1 MHHQTEG
8 RSRQSRL
15 RALLPVAMMSVGMA
29 LAAATAGATTITGSV
44 GGVPSGADLYE
55 NFDSVPLGGE
65 SYITPGG
72 ITVTFGNDGQAVQG
86 ASSGR
91 YAAPFL
97 SGGNGSSF
105 GNLMDGADQ
114 TTYFSSGSTN
124 SNPAA
129 NVTLSFARPEHYLG
143 LLWGSVDDFNTLA
156 FYRGAIEVGRFTGAD
171 VSSLANG
178 DQGAGGTY
186 YVNIDLSDSFTSVVA
201 TSSSYAFE
209 FDNVAVSADTLKVSE
224 PGAAGLFLLGLLLV
238 GSAYRLKLRRRFGNR
253 PS

>member
-1 MHHQTEG
+1 MDLQTEG
-8 RSRQSRL
+8 KSHASRL
-15 RALLPVAMMSVGMA
+15 RTLLAAAMLTAGLA
-29 LAAATAGATTITGSV
+29 LAASANATAITGSV
-44 GGVPSGADLYE
+44 GGVPSGADIYE

-65 SYITPGG
+65 TYTTPGG
-72 ITVTFGNDGQAVQG
+72 ITVTFGNDGQAVRG

-105 GNLMDGADQ
+105 GNLMDGVDQ
-114 TTYFSSGSTN
+114 TTYFSSGSTS
-124 SNPAA
+124 SNPSAK
-129 NVTLSFARPEHYLG
+129 VTLSFARPEHYLG
-143 LLWGSVDDFNTLA
+143 LLWGSVDDFNTLT
-156 FYRGAIEVGRFTGAD
+156 FYRDAAQVGRFTGAD
-171 VSSLANG
+171 VTSLANG
-178 DQGAGGTY
+178 NQGAGGTY

-209 FDNVAVSADTLKVSE
+209 FDNVAISANTIKVSE

-238 GSAYRLKLRRRFGNR
+238 GSAYQRKLRRRFLTR